1 MRPEFLQAGGGDG
14 PAGVT
19 GMGEAA
25 ARTHAMRALIELR
38 RQIIGGELA
47 GGERLFEV
55 PLAQALN
62 ISRTPVRE
70 ALARLADEGLLERGR
85 SGYSVRTFVFA
96 DVVDAI
102 ELRGVL
108 EGTAARL
115 AAERGADPARLDA
128 LRGILAELDAA
139 LAAPGSGLDFEGYL
153 DANSRFHRGL
163 AALPG
168 SAVLEREL
176 ERVTG
181 LPFASPSP
189 FLPDKDYFLVHRRS
203 LDIAQAQ
210 HRAIVEAIAA
220 REGSRAEHLTRE
232 HARVARDDM
241 EQVLRERRR
250 SSDGAGIKVVIEEP

>member
-1 MRPEFLQAGGGDG
+1 
-14 PAGVT
+14 
-19 GMGEAA
+19 
-25 ARTHAMRALIELR
+25 MRALIELR

-47 GGERLFEV
+47 GGERLFET
-55 PLAQALN
+55 PLAQALK

-85 SGYSVRTFVFA
+85 GGYSVRTFLFA
-96 DVVDAI
+96 DVVDAL

-115 AAERGADPARLDA
+115 AAERGADPGRLA
-128 LRGILAELDAA
+128 ELRGILRELDGCFGAV
-139 LAAPGSGLDFEGYL
+139 GGDIDFDGYL
-153 DANSRFHRGL
+153 EANTRFHRGL

-181 LPFASPSP
+181 LPFAAPSP
-189 FLPDKDYFLVHRRS
+189 FLPDKDYFLTHRRS
-203 LDIAQAQ
+203 LYIAQAQ
-210 HRAIVEAIAA
+210 HRAIIEAIAA

-241 EQVLRERRR
+241 EQILRERRGPVTE
-250 SSDGAGIKVVIEEP
+250 GAGFKLVIEEP